1 MYRLGIVYI
10 MRDDSLS
17 EVFNLRGIKYILD
30 PEGTNSVLTNINDTT
45 SSEVTSEYQK

>member
-17 EVFNLRGIKYILD
+17 EVFNLRGIKYSLGSGDI
-30 PEGTNSVLTNINDTT
+30 PSVLSNINDTI
-45 SSEVTSEYQK
+45 SSEVTAEYQQ